1 MIEIKVTGSSI
12 NFDKDE
18 IEIECPQC
26 RLETWVSFGEIMRND
41 FTICRGCHSN
51 IILEDHLGGFK
62 KGIKTI
68 EKLLNN
74 FGRNHG

>member
-1 MIEIKVTGSSI
+1 MIEIKITGPKI
-12 NFDKDE
+12 NFDYNE
-18 IEIECPQC
+18 SEIECPRC
-26 RLETWVSFGEIMRND
+26 RLETWISFGEIMRND

-51 IILEDHLGGFK
+51 IILEDHLGEFR

-74 FGRNHG
+74 FGRSNG